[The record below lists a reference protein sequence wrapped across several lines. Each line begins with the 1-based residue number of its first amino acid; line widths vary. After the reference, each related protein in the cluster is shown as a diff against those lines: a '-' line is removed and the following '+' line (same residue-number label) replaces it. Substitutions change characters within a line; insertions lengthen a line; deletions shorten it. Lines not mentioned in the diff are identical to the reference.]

1 MIQQSCHTFSFKI
14 TGYIMYRDRDRD
26 ESPAVCSTVSSVC
39 EFQGSKYVLSI
50 TVSKEKIYIS
60 NIFSKFRLIR
70 KEVLAGSSL
79 FSDAIFLGH
88 IGSDPHLMSHEQH
101 SHHGREREKILSLRF
116 SRHKTSNL
124 LLSSSVNEL
133 LLPLSG

>member
-101 SHHGREREKILSLRF
+101 SHHGREREKYY
-116 SRHKTSNL
+116 
-124 LLSSSVNEL
+124 LSSYLNIKHKEPSSL
-133 LLPLSG
+133 L